1 MNKNINL
8 CNNYEVVIDIVIISL
23 LCIFSA
29 IGFKKGMLISLFSIL
44 CFVLS
49 IYFTYL
55 LLPYF
60 VDLLN
65 LLFKIDSKVGS
76 LVKDI
81 TILNNFVNSDSKL
94 LLMIKFFLHINEQTL
109 YQTVT
114 HFIINIVSF
123 VVLAIIIKGM
133 LKAFAKKLS
142 TYLKNFFILGSFDR
156 FCGLCF
162 GFLKGV
168 MIVCV
173 MCFVIISLME
183 FEGFEQI
190 LYEQVNSSSLI
201 NVFNEGAIYVVKTMG
216 YNLFQ

>member
-1 MNKNINL
+1 MI
-8 CNNYEVVIDIVIISL
+8 IDIIIISL

-44 CFVLS
+44 CFILS

-65 LLFKIDSKVGS
+65 VMFKIDSKIGS
-76 LVKDI
+76 LVKDVSL
-81 TILNNFVNSDSKL
+81 LNNFVNSDSKL

-114 HFIINIVSF
+114 HFIVNIISF
-123 VVLAIIIKGM
+123 IVLAIIIKGI
-133 LKAFAKKLS
+133 LSILAKKLS
-142 TYLKNFFILGSFDR
+142 ISLKNFFILGSFDR

-173 MCFVIISLME
+173 LCFVIISLME
-183 FEGFEQI
+183 FEGFKQI
-190 LYEQVNSSSLI
+190 LQEQVNSSALI
-201 NVFNEGAIYVVKTMG
+201 DVFNEGAIYVVKTMG
-216 YNLFQ
+216 YNLFK